1 MPGSGK
7 KVPASYKSATP
18 TYHRDPSKGTQIYEE
33 VSPGQLPQDA
43 VGRPVTHLS
52 AIKQATGEAVYI
64 DDMPTYEGMCTHL

>member
-1 MPGSGK
+1 MPGGGK

-18 TYHRDPSKGTQIYEE
+18 TYHRNPSKGTQIYEE
-33 VSPGQLPQDA
+33 VSTGQLPQDA